1 MVRAG
6 STRDLRR
13 SSSSTGSVGG
23 CSSSGSDGDFR
34 SFAVDHL
41 DQPSIL
47 LRRAQIYALNRRM
60 KAFEE
65 KRWQKFAA
73 GRQAKVDA
81 LSKCLAIRSRE
92 LCSAALKRWAAQAA
106 ALKVELLRQEAA
118 NLAETLVLAGLA
130 EADAALLQTMPRVT
144 DAAGVRR
151 RYCPMARGPA
161 ADDAAGHRR
170 RRRAAALLSDG
181 PGASLATAAPLRP
194 VASSRARRPPRRAV
208 GPPRASQT
216 VQGCQRD
223 CCPLLHAPLPRECVT
238 WKLRWWA
245 LDSGYGGWAGGA
257 RPAPPRLHLATSKPG
272 SPWVAYPGGS
282 AAPRSVCAA
291 RLRRGLCPLISR

>member
-151 RYCPMARGPA
+151 RYCPMAQVRRSPPLPHSALLLPRARA
-161 ADDAAGHRR
+161 AHRAAPLVPRAPRR
-170 RRRAAALLSDG
+170 RCR
-181 PGASLATAAPLRP
+181 GASATAARSCTLRC
-194 VASSRARRPPRRAV
+194 
-208 GPPRASQT
+208 RASASR
-216 VQGCQRD
+216 GSC
-223 CCPLLHAPLPRECVT
+223 
-238 WKLRWWA
+238 
-245 LDSGYGGWAGGA
+245 AGGLSTA
-257 RPAPPRLHLATSKPG
+257 ATAAGPAVRAPPRPACTSPPPSPG
-272 SPWVAYPGGS
+272 
-282 AAPRSVCAA
+282 
-291 RLRRGLCPLISR
+291 RRG